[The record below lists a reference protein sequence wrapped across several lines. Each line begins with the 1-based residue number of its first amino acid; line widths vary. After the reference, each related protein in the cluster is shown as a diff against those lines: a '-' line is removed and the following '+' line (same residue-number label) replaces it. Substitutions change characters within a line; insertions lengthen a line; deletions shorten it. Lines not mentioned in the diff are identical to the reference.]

1 MKNNVSNIVLLVLLA
16 GIIAF
21 FSISYIIVDEKNFSE
36 DENRYLQTSPR
47 FTLEKLLDGTYTRQ
61 LHDYYSDQINLRNIM
76 VEFKALTELAMG
88 KNENN
93 GVLLGGKGYL
103 IETDLYTDKEIAY
116 LNANLKRID
125 KLIAN
130 LEENGIN
137 SSFTLVPRKVDV
149 LSDKLPSY
157 YSSERN
163 ELAWDLA
170 SKHQSIDILTLLKEE
185 NQKGNE
191 VFYKT
196 DHHWSAFGAYV
207 TYNALGEH
215 LGYAPHTLEH
225 FNLQTISNQFYGT
238 TYSTSGFFFVGA
250 DTILSPDIENGKYTT
265 TIVDINTS
273 FEGLYDTSY
282 LSKKDKYSV
291 FLSGNNAHVKI
302 YDNNDLTKETLVIIK
317 DSFSHSLVPYLCEHY
332 NIELI
337 DPRYYAG
344 SIESYIIE
352 NNIEHVLFLFGID
365 TLAQA
370 NISIR

>member
-93 GVLLGGKGYL
+93 GVLLGREGYL

-191 VFYKT
+191 MFYKT

-207 TYNALGEH
+207 TYNALGEY
-215 LGYAPHTLEH
+215 LEYAPHTLEH

-273 FEGLYDTSY
+273 FEGLYEIGRASCRER
-282 LSKKDKYSV
+282 V
-291 FLSGNNAHVKI
+291 CQ
-302 YDNNDLTKETLVIIK
+302 LV
-317 DSFSHSLVPYLCEHY
+317 
-332 NIELI
+332 
-337 DPRYYAG
+337 
-344 SIESYIIE
+344 
-352 NNIEHVLFLFGID
+352 
-365 TLAQA
+365 
-370 NISIR
+370 